1 LGFLSKHRPLH
12 KATNCWE
19 NHYFEAVSRQN
30 TDQMA
35 KIIIGVMGP
44 GTCTE
49 ETRNLAYALGEAIA
63 SEGWV
68 TLSGGRNTGVMQ
80 AVSRGARQAGGLTL
94 GILPTEDRSQM
105 NEYVDIPIV
114 SGMGSARNNINVL
127 TPDVVV
133 ACGLGAGTVSEIA
146 LAMKADK
153 PVILLSVEKEAYRF
167 FQKIDTRDVL
177 IRADKVEEVISL
189 IHRRLNL
196 KKN

>member
-1 LGFLSKHRPLH
+1 
-12 KATNCWE
+12 
-19 NHYFEAVSRQN
+19 
-30 TDQMA
+30 MA

-94 GILPTEDRSQM
+94 GILPAEDRRQM
-105 NEYVDIPIV
+105 SEYVDIPIV

-167 FQKIDTRDVL
+167 FQKIDTRGVL
-177 IRADKVEEVISL
+177 MRADKVEEVISL
-189 IHRRLNL
+189 IHRRLNV